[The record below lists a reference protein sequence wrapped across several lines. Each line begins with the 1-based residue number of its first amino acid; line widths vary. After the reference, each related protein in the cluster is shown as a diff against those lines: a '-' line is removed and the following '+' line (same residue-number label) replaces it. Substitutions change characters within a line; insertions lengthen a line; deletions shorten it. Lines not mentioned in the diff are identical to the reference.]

1 MSEQRSNS
9 TNGKENGNAAF
20 ANKNLLIVEDYDR
33 LRALMAKPFERAG
46 FTVYSAT
53 SPLDVL
59 SMAKSLQPDIVIL
72 DQALSCTSAMLLL
85 KMLRAQLPDSIVI
98 MYATGMGPENKN
110 YALQNGATDVLMQD
124 YDPAILDRLVT
135 QASFH

>member
-1 MSEQRSNS
+1 
-9 TNGKENGNAAF
+9 
-20 ANKNLLIVEDYDR
+20 
-33 LRALMAKPFERAG
+33 
-46 FTVYSAT
+46 
-53 SPLDVL
+53 
-59 SMAKSLQPDIVIL
+59 MAKSLQPDIVIL

-85 KMLRAQLPDSIVI
+85 KMLRAQLPDSIVV
-98 MYATGMGPENKN
+98 MYATGMAPENKN